1 MKTEMKNRRCFPCL
15 QDKTFVC
22 GFHWRF
28 SLLLWLRAVV
38 ILHFCCCC
46 NSVCCRNSLQY
57 DSPEIPRIP
66 TQPNTIEIFVVPGLD
81 RFNTTHSSVLFVVV
95 SLVQLTLKLMHLV
108 GIEFSI
114 SNNS

>member
-1 MKTEMKNRRCFPCL
+1 MVFIGDFHCYSG
-15 QDKTFVC
+15 FV
-22 GFHWRF
+22 
-28 SLLLWLRAVV
+28 LLLFYIFVV
-38 ILHFCCCC
+38 AAI
-46 NSVCCRNSLQY
+46 SVCCRNSLQY

-81 RFNTTHSSVLFVVV
+81 RFNTTHSSVLFVVL